1 MLRFPL
7 LRGVLCDN
15 ETSAPQIQGIAMG
28 VRLVAV
34 SLVLGALWDLF
45 TTFHGVAYYF
55 DLPMNPKINPGQFIF
70 ALVVTMV
77 VFGFVIATH
86 FIWTVKQDDI
96 PVLILKAAWGL
107 CIAIDLVTS
116 WEGTRH
122 YVFYGD
128 DGDPVRGLG
137 LALVTALIVSSSIFL
152 SRLVLAKDA

>member
-1 MLRFPL
+1 
-7 LRGVLCDN
+7 
-15 ETSAPQIQGIAMG
+15 MG

-34 SLVLGALWDLF
+34 CLALGALWDLF

-70 ALVVTMV
+70 ALVVTMA

-86 FIWTVKQDDI
+86 FIWNVKQDDI
-96 PVLILKAAWGL
+96 PMLILKAAWGL
-107 CIAIDLVTS
+107 CIVIDLVTA

-137 LALVTALIVSSSIFL
+137 LALVTVLIVASSIFL